1 MNPQK
6 IKELEQK
13 IGNLLYR
20 QTVLYNEI
28 KLMESVLDELKKRNN
43 LSSPAE
49 NTVKT
54 PTEKPTERPVEKP
67 IERPTETPAEK
78 TTETPVITAPSTP
91 KPQFSLPTI
100 NRPKQP
106 SDLEKIIGESW
117 INKIGIL
124 IVIIG
129 VAIGAKYSIENELI
143 SPLTRIILGYMMGI
157 GLLGFGIKLKPKFE
171 DYSAVL
177 VSGSISIFYFITYF
191 AYSFYDLIPQALAF
205 VMMLIFTVFAVF
217 TAIKYNRVVIAHIGL
232 IGAYAVPFL
241 LSSGSGRVEILFS
254 YMLIINL
261 GILFISIKR
270 DWKTLHYSAF
280 FFTWLIYNSW
290 FINKFIGSDLQG
302 YEVLG
307 LGFATAFFLI
317 FYGVSLFNNII
328 SKEKL
333 DLINVVLI
341 LLNSFIYFG
350 FGYGIFN
357 NHPTLDIYLGL
368 FTLLNAAI
376 HFAVLYFIRAKKLA
390 DTPLFY
396 SSLGMVFTFIT
407 IAIPIQLNGSWVTL
421 LWIAQ
426 GTILFWLGKTKN
438 IPIYEKIS
446 FPILG
451 LSFLSFL
458 EDCYS
463 YYHPINLD
471 INAFWNINFLTGIL
485 AILGYGFVVY
495 LSRKHPE
502 PEIEKHSPFNSIKS
516 FYLPA
521 LLILTAYLTFRNEIA
536 YFFDYWYE
544 SSSID
549 MEDVTIVSIDGESSD
564 YNSSDNQYNYNIN
577 IFKNIYLL
585 VYSLI
590 FFGGMAL
597 LNFHKFKNNVLGI
610 SAIAIGLLVLF
621 AAQTFGVGELGELR
635 YAYINGGSNKYFDV
649 SFNYIL
655 IRYPLWSS
663 IAFALW
669 AISKNA
675 KSIIENAKFHIFLDA
690 VIYIS
695 ILNFL
700 SNELITFMDIAGY
713 QDVFKLGLSILWSV
727 YSLLLVGLGI
737 YQKKKHLRIFALV
750 LFGITLAK
758 LFLYDISNL
767 STISKTVVLIVLGL
781 LLLTIS
787 FLYNKF
793 KDDIG
798 DETKH

>member
-49 NTVKT
+49 NTVRT
-54 PTEKPTERPVEKP
+54 PAETPVEKP
-67 IERPTETPAEK
+67 IERPTEAPAEK

-191 AYSFYDLIPQALAF
+191 AYSFYGLIPQALAF

-241 LSSGSGRVEILFS
+241 LSSGSGRADILFS

-290 FINKFIGSDLQG
+290 FINKFISSDLQG
-302 YEVLG
+302 YEALG

-407 IAIPIQLNGSWVTL
+407 IAIPIQLDGSWVTL
-421 LWIAQ
+421 LWIVQ
-426 GTILFWLGKTKN
+426 GTVLFWIGKTKN

-446 FPILG
+446 LPILG
-451 LSFLSFL
+451 LSFLSLL
-458 EDCYS
+458 EDWRF
-463 YYHPINLD
+463 YHYVNDLD
-471 INAFWNINFLTGIL
+471 VYAFWNINFLTGIL
-485 AILGYGFVVY
+485 AILGYGFAVY

-502 PEIEKHSPFNSIKS
+502 PEIEKHSPFNTIKS

-521 LLILTAYLTFRNEIA
+521 LLILTAYLTFRNEIV

-544 SSSID
+544 STSLKGKEI
-549 MEDVTIVSIDGESSD
+549 GETDEFSL
-564 YNSSDNQYNYNIN
+564 YNYDIE

-597 LNFHKFKNNVLGI
+597 LNFYKFKNNVLGI

-635 YAYINGGSNKYFDV
+635 YSYINGGSNKYFNV

-675 KSIIENAKFHIFLDA
+675 KSIIENIKFHIFLDA

>member
-49 NTVKT
+49 NTVRT
-54 PTEKPTERPVEKP
+54 PAEKPVEKP
-67 IERPTETPAEK
+67 IERPTEAPAEK
-78 TTETPVITAPSTP
+78 TTETPVITTPSTP

-177 VSGSISIFYFITYF
+177 VSGAISIFYFITYF
-191 AYSFYDLIPQALAF
+191 AYSFYGLIPQALAF

-241 LSSGSGRVEILFS
+241 LSSGSGRADILFS

-290 FINKFIGSDLQG
+290 FINKFISSDLQG
-302 YEVLG
+302 YEALG

-407 IAIPIQLNGSWVTL
+407 IAIPIQLDGSWVTL
-421 LWIAQ
+421 LWIVQ
-426 GTILFWLGKTKN
+426 GTVLFWIGKTKN

-446 FPILG
+446 LPILG

-485 AILGYGFVVY
+485 AILGYGFAVY

-502 PEIEKHSPFNSIKS
+502 PEIEKHSPFNTIKS

-521 LLILTAYLTFRNEIA
+521 LLILTAYLTFRNEIV

-544 SSSID
+544 STSLKGKEI
-549 MEDVTIVSIDGESSD
+549 GETDEFSL
-564 YNSSDNQYNYNIN
+564 YNYDIE

-597 LNFHKFKNNVLGI
+597 LNFYKFKNNVLGI

-635 YAYINGGSNKYFDV
+635 YSYINGGSNKYFNV

-675 KSIIENAKFHIFLDA
+675 KSIIENIKFHIFLDA

>member
-1 MNPQK
+1 MDPQK
-6 IKELEQK
+6 INELEQR

-20 QTVLYNEI
+20 QSVFYKEI
-28 KLMESVLDELKKRNN
+28 KQLENELAELKRQSNF
-43 LSSPAE
+43 SSVSAA

-54 PTEKPTERPVEKP
+54 PAEKPTERPVEKP

-143 SPLTRIILGYMMGI
+143 SPLTRIILGYLMGI

-171 DYSAVL
+171 GYSAVL
-177 VSGSISIFYFITYF
+177 VSGAISIFYFITYF
-191 AYSFYDLIPQALAF
+191 AYSFYSLIPQVLAF
-205 VMMLIFTVFAVF
+205 VMMLIFTAFTVF

-241 LSSGSGRVEILFS
+241 LSSGSGRVDILFS

-280 FFTWLIYNSW
+280 FFTWLIYGSW
-290 FINKFIGSDLQG
+290 FADKSFYSSLQG
-302 YEVLG
+302 YEALG
-307 LGFATAFFLI
+307 IGFATAFFLI

-333 DLINVVLI
+333 DKINIILI

-357 NHPTLDIYLGL
+357 SNTKLDTYLGL
-368 FTLLNAAI
+368 FTLFNAVI
-376 HFAVLYFIRAKKLA
+376 HFVVLFFIKSKKLA
-390 DTPLFY
+390 DSTLFY
-396 SSLGMVFTFIT
+396 STLGMVFTFIT
-407 IAIPIQLNGSWVTL
+407 IAIPIQLDGSWVTL

-426 GTILFWLGKTKN
+426 GTILFWIGKTKN

-446 FPILG
+446 LPILG
-451 LSFLSFL
+451 LSFLSLL
-458 EDCYS
+458 EDWSFYR
-463 YYHPINLD
+463 YANNGD
-471 INAFWNINFLTGIL
+471 IQAFWNINFLTGIL

-495 LSRKHPE
+495 LSRKHAE
-502 PEIEKHSPFNSIKS
+502 TEENQKFSPFNAIKS

-521 LLILTAYLTFRNEIA
+521 LLVLTAYLTFRNEIA
-536 YFFDYWYE
+536 YYFNYWYE
-544 SSSID
+544 SSSLKGKEISEID
-549 MEDVTIVSIDGESSD
+549 D
-564 YNSSDNQYNYNIN
+564 YSLYNYDIN
-577 IFKNIYLL
+577 VFKNIYLIA
-585 VYSLI
+585 YSLV
-590 FFGGMAL
+590 FFGGLAL
-597 LNFHKFKNNVLGI
+597 LNFHKFKNKVLGI
-610 SAIAIGLLVLF
+610 SAIVIGLLTLLS
-621 AAQTFGVGELGELR
+621 AQTFGLEELGELR
-635 YAYINGGSNKYFDV
+635 YAYINEGSNEYFDV
-649 SFNYIL
+649 NFNYIL
-655 IRYPLWSS
+655 VRYLLWGSV
-663 IAFALW
+663 AFALW
-669 AISKNA
+669 AIFKNT
-675 KSIIENAKFHIFLDA
+675 KSIIENTKFHIFLEM
-690 VIYIS
+690 VIHIS

-700 SNELITFMDIAGY
+700 SNELVTWMDIAGY
-713 QDVFKLGLSILWSV
+713 QDIFKLGLSILWSV
-727 YSLLLVGLGI
+727 YSLLLVSLGI
-737 YQKKKHLRIFALV
+737 YKKKKYLRISALV
-750 LFGITLAK
+750 LFGVTLAK

-781 LLLTIS
+781 LLLIIS

-793 KDDIG
+793 KDKIS

>member
-1 MNPQK
+1 MDPQK
-6 IKELEQK
+6 INELEQR

-20 QTVLYNEI
+20 QSVFYKEI
-28 KLMESVLDELKKRNN
+28 KQLENELAELKRQSNF
-43 LSSPAE
+43 SSVSAT

-54 PTEKPTERPVEKP
+54 PVEKPTERPVEKP
-67 IERPTETPAEK
+67 IERPTEAPAEK

-143 SPLTRIILGYMMGI
+143 SPLTRIILGYLVGV

-171 DYSAVL
+171 GYSAVL

-191 AYSFYDLIPQALAF
+191 AYSFYNLIPQILAF
-205 VMMLIFTVFAVF
+205 AMMLIFTVFTVF
-217 TAIKYNRVVIAHIGL
+217 AAIKYNRVVIAHIGL

-241 LSSGSGRVEILFS
+241 LSSGSGRVDILFS

-280 FFTWLIYNSW
+280 FFTWLIYGSW
-290 FINKFIGSDLQG
+290 FADKSFYSSLQG
-302 YEVLG
+302 YEALG
-307 LGFATAFFLI
+307 IGFATAFFLI

-333 DLINVVLI
+333 DKINIILI

-357 NHPTLDIYLGL
+357 SNTKLDTYLGL
-368 FTLLNAAI
+368 FTLFNAVI
-376 HFAVLYFIRAKKLA
+376 HFVVLFFIKSKKLA
-390 DTPLFY
+390 DSTLFY
-396 SSLGMVFTFIT
+396 STLGMVFTFIT
-407 IAIPIQLNGSWVTL
+407 IAIPIQLDGSWVTL

-426 GTILFWLGKTKN
+426 GTILFWIGKTKN

-446 FPILG
+446 LPILG
-451 LSFLSFL
+451 LSFLSLL
-458 EDCYS
+458 EDWSFYR
-463 YYHPINLD
+463 YANNGD
-471 INAFWNINFLTGIL
+471 IQAFWNINFLTGIL

-495 LSRKHPE
+495 LSRKHAE
-502 PEIEKHSPFNSIKS
+502 TEENQKFSPFNAIKS

-521 LLILTAYLTFRNEIA
+521 LLVLTAYLTFRNEIA
-536 YFFDYWYE
+536 YYFNYWLE
-544 SSSID
+544 
-549 MEDVTIVSIDGESSD
+549 
-564 YNSSDNQYNYNIN
+564 NSSLKGKEISEIDDYSLYNYDIN
-577 IFKNIYLL
+577 VFKNIYLL
-585 VYSLI
+585 AYSLV
-590 FFGGMAL
+590 FFGGLAL
-597 LNFHKFKNNVLGI
+597 LNFHKFKNKVLGI
-610 SAIAIGLLVLF
+610 SAIVIGLLTLLS
-621 AAQTFGVGELGELR
+621 AQTFGLEELGELR

-649 SFNYIL
+649 NFNYIL
-655 IRYPLWSS
+655 VRYLLWGSV
-663 IAFALW
+663 AFALW
-669 AISKNA
+669 AIFKNT
-675 KSIIENAKFHIFLDA
+675 KSIIENIKFHIFLEM
-690 VIYIS
+690 VIHIS

-700 SNELITFMDIAGY
+700 SNELVTWMDIAGY
-713 QDVFKLGLSILWSV
+713 QDIFKLGLSILWSV
-727 YSLLLVGLGI
+727 YSLLLVSLGI
-737 YQKKKHLRIFALV
+737 YKKKKYLRISALV
-750 LFGITLAK
+750 LFGVTLAK

-781 LLLTIS
+781 LLLIIS

-793 KDDIG
+793 KDKIS

>member
-1 MNPQK
+1 MDPQK
-6 IKELEQK
+6 INELEQR

-20 QTVLYNEI
+20 QSVVYNEI
-28 KLMESVLDELKKRNN
+28 KQLENELAELKRQSNF
-43 LSSPAE
+43 SSVSTA

-54 PTEKPTERPVEKP
+54 SAEKPVERPIETSAEKPTEK
-67 IERPTETPAEK
+67 
-78 TTETPVITAPSTP
+78 PVITAPTAP
-91 KPQFSLPTI
+91 KPQISAPKI
-100 NRPKQP
+100 NLPKQP

-124 IVIIG
+124 IVVIG

-143 SPLTRIILGYMMGI
+143 SPLTRIILGYLMGI

-171 DYSAVL
+171 GYSAVL
-177 VSGSISIFYFITYF
+177 VSGAISIFYFITYF
-191 AYSFYDLIPQALAF
+191 AYSFYSLIPQVLAF
-205 VMMLIFTVFAVF
+205 VMMMIFTAFTVF

-241 LSSGSGRVEILFS
+241 LSSGSGRVDILFS

-261 GILFISIKR
+261 GILFISIKK
-270 DWKTLHYSAF
+270 DWKSLHYSAF
-280 FFTWLIYNSW
+280 FFTWMIYGSW
-290 FINKFIGSDLQG
+290 FADKSFDSGLQG
-302 YEVLG
+302 YEALG
-307 LGFATAFFLI
+307 IGFATAFFLV

-333 DLINVVLI
+333 DKVNIILI

-350 FGYGIFN
+350 FEFGIFN
-357 NHPTLDIYLGL
+357 GHSILDSYLGL
-368 FTLLNAAI
+368 FTLFNAAI
-376 HFAVLYFIRAKKLA
+376 HFAVLFFIKSKKLA
-390 DTPLFY
+390 DSTLFY
-396 SSLGMVFTFIT
+396 STLGMVFTFIT
-407 IAIPIQLNGSWVTL
+407 IAIPIQLDGNWVTL
-421 LWIAQ
+421 MWTTQ
-426 GTILFWLGKTKN
+426 GTILFWLGKTKK
-438 IPIYEKIS
+438 ISIYEKIS
-446 FPILG
+446 LPILG
-451 LSFLSFL
+451 LAFLSFL
-458 EDCYS
+458 EDWERYS
-463 YYHPINLD
+463 YAVDLD
-471 INAFWNINFLTGIL
+471 IHAFWNINFLTGIF
-485 AILGYGFVVY
+485 AVLGYGFAVY
-495 LSRKHPE
+495 LSRKHPD
-502 PEIEKHSPFNSIKS
+502 PEIQKFSPFNTIKS

-521 LLILTAYLTFRNEIA
+521 LLVLTAYLTFRNEIG

-544 SSSID
+544 STSLKGKEI
-549 MEDVTIVSIDGESSD
+549 GETDEFSL
-564 YNSSDNQYNYNIN
+564 YNYDIE

-585 VYSLI
+585 AYSLV

-597 LNFHKFKNNVLGI
+597 LNFYKFKNKVLGI

-635 YAYINGGSNKYFDV
+635 YSYINGNSNKYFNV

-669 AISKNA
+669 AIFKNA
-675 KSIIENAKFHIFLDA
+675 KSIIENTKFHIFLDA

-700 SNELITFMDIAGY
+700 SNELVTWMDLAGY

-737 YQKKKHLRIFALV
+737 FQKKKHLRIFALV

-767 STISKTVVLIVLGL
+767 STIYKTIVLIILGL
-781 LLLTIS
+781 LLLIIS

-793 KDDIG
+793 KDKIG
-798 DETKH
+798 DETKN

>member
-1 MNPQK
+1 MDPQK
-6 IKELEQK
+6 INELEQR

-20 QTVLYNEI
+20 QSVFYKEI
-28 KLMESVLDELKKRNN
+28 KQLENELAELKRQSNF
-43 LSSPAE
+43 SSVSAA

-54 PTEKPTERPVEKP
+54 PAEKPTERPVEKP

-143 SPLTRIILGYMMGI
+143 SPLTRIILGYLVGI

-171 DYSAVL
+171 GYSAVL

-191 AYSFYDLIPQALAF
+191 AYSFYNLIPQILAF
-205 VMMLIFTVFAVF
+205 AMMLIFTVFTVF
-217 TAIKYNRVVIAHIGL
+217 AAIKYNRVVIAHIGL

-241 LSSGSGRVEILFS
+241 LSSGSGRVDILFS

-280 FFTWLIYNSW
+280 FFTWMIYGSW
-290 FINKFIGSDLQG
+290 FANKSFDSNLQG
-302 YEVLG
+302 YEALG
-307 LGFATAFFLI
+307 IGFATAFFLV

-333 DLINVVLI
+333 DKVNIILI

-357 NHPTLDIYLGL
+357 SNTKLDTYLGL
-368 FTLLNAAI
+368 FTLFNAVI
-376 HFAVLYFIRAKKLA
+376 HFVVLFFIKSKKLA
-390 DTPLFY
+390 DSTLFY
-396 SSLGMVFTFIT
+396 STLGMVFTFIT
-407 IAIPIQLNGSWVTL
+407 IAIPIQLDGSWVTL

-426 GTILFWLGKTKN
+426 GTILFWIGKTKN

-446 FPILG
+446 LPILG
-451 LSFLSFL
+451 LSFLSLL
-458 EDCYS
+458 EDWSFYR
-463 YYHPINLD
+463 YTNNGD
-471 INAFWNINFLTGIL
+471 IQAFWNINFLTGIL

-495 LSRKHPE
+495 LSRKHDE
-502 PEIEKHSPFNSIKS
+502 TEENQKFSPFNAIKS

-521 LLILTAYLTFRNEIA
+521 LLVLTVYLTFRNEIA
-536 YFFDYWYE
+536 YYFDYWYE
-544 SSSID
+544 SSSVLVREKGD
-549 MEDVTIVSIDGESSD
+549 EYND
-564 YNSSDNQYNYNIN
+564 YNNDIG
-577 IFKNIYLL
+577 IFRNIYLL
-585 VYSLI
+585 AYSLV

-597 LNFHKFKNNVLGI
+597 LNFYKFKNKILGVSSI
-610 SAIAIGLLVLF
+610 VIGLLVLF
-621 AAQTFGVGELGELR
+621 AAQTYGLGELGDLR
-635 YAYINGGSNKYFDV
+635 YSYIDGHYSKYFDV
-649 SFNYIL
+649 SINYIL
-655 IRYPLWSS
+655 VRYLLWGSV
-663 IAFALW
+663 AFALW
-669 AISKNA
+669 AIFKNT
-675 KSIIENAKFHIFLDA
+675 KSIIENTKFHIFLEM
-690 VIYIS
+690 VIHIS

-700 SNELITFMDIAGY
+700 SNELVTWMDIAGY
-713 QDVFKLGLSILWSV
+713 QDIFKLGLSILWSV
-727 YSLLLVGLGI
+727 YSLLLVSLGI
-737 YQKKKHLRIFALV
+737 YKKKKYLRISALV
-750 LFGITLAK
+750 LFGVTLAK

-781 LLLTIS
+781 LLLIIS

-793 KDDIG
+793 KDKIG

>member
-1 MNPQK
+1 MA
-6 IKELEQK
+6 
-13 IGNLLYR
+13 
-20 QTVLYNEI
+20 
-28 KLMESVLDELKKRNN
+28 ELKRQSNF
-43 LSSPAE
+43 SSVSAA

-54 PTEKPTERPVEKP
+54 PAEKPTERPVEKP

-143 SPLTRIILGYMMGI
+143 SPLTRIILGYLVGI

-171 DYSAVL
+171 GYSAVL

-191 AYSFYDLIPQALAF
+191 AYSFYNLIPQILAF
-205 VMMLIFTVFAVF
+205 AMMLIFTVFTVF
-217 TAIKYNRVVIAHIGL
+217 AAIKYNRVVIAHIGL

-241 LSSGSGRVEILFS
+241 LSSGSGRVDILFS

-280 FFTWLIYNSW
+280 FFTWLIYGSW
-290 FINKFIGSDLQG
+290 FADKSFYSSLQG
-302 YEVLG
+302 YEALG
-307 LGFATAFFLI
+307 IGFATAFFLI

-333 DLINVVLI
+333 DKINIILI

-357 NHPTLDIYLGL
+357 SNTKLDTYLGL
-368 FTLLNAAI
+368 FTLFNAVI
-376 HFAVLYFIRAKKLA
+376 HFVVLFFIKSKKLA
-390 DTPLFY
+390 DSTLFY
-396 SSLGMVFTFIT
+396 STLGMVFTFIT
-407 IAIPIQLNGSWVTL
+407 IAIPIQLDGSWVTL

-426 GTILFWLGKTKN
+426 GTILFWIGKTKN

-446 FPILG
+446 LPILG
-451 LSFLSFL
+451 LSFLSLL
-458 EDCYS
+458 EDWSFYR
-463 YYHPINLD
+463 YANNGD
-471 INAFWNINFLTGIL
+471 IQAFWNINFLTGIL

-495 LSRKHPE
+495 LSRKHAE
-502 PEIEKHSPFNSIKS
+502 TEENQKFSPFNAIKS

-521 LLILTAYLTFRNEIA
+521 LLVLTAYLTFRNEIA
-536 YFFDYWYE
+536 YYFNYWYE
-544 SSSID
+544 SSSLKGKEISEID
-549 MEDVTIVSIDGESSD
+549 D
-564 YNSSDNQYNYNIN
+564 YSLYNYDIN
-577 IFKNIYLL
+577 VFKNIYLIA
-585 VYSLI
+585 YSLV
-590 FFGGMAL
+590 FFGGLAL
-597 LNFHKFKNNVLGI
+597 LNFHKFKNKVLGI
-610 SAIAIGLLVLF
+610 SAIVIGLLTLLS
-621 AAQTFGVGELGELR
+621 AQTFGLEELGELR
-635 YAYINGGSNKYFDV
+635 YAYINEGSNEYFDV
-649 SFNYIL
+649 NFNYIL
-655 IRYPLWSS
+655 VRYLLWGSV
-663 IAFALW
+663 AFALW
-669 AISKNA
+669 AIFKNT
-675 KSIIENAKFHIFLDA
+675 KSIIENTKFHIFLEM
-690 VIYIS
+690 VIHIS

-700 SNELITFMDIAGY
+700 SNELVTWMDIAGY
-713 QDVFKLGLSILWSV
+713 QDIFKLGLSILWSV
-727 YSLLLVGLGI
+727 YSLLLVSLGI
-737 YQKKKHLRIFALV
+737 YKKKKYLRISALV
-750 LFGITLAK
+750 LFGVTLAK

-781 LLLTIS
+781 LLLIIS

-793 KDDIG
+793 KDKIS

>member
-1 MNPQK
+1 MDPQK
-6 IKELEQK
+6 INELEQR

-20 QTVLYNEI
+20 QSVFYKEI
-28 KLMESVLDELKKRNN
+28 KQLENELAELKRQSNF
-43 LSSPAE
+43 SSVSAA

-54 PTEKPTERPVEKP
+54 PAEKPTERPVEKP
-67 IERPTETPAEK
+67 IERPTEAPAEK

-143 SPLTRIILGYMMGI
+143 SPLTRIILGYLVGI

-171 DYSAVL
+171 GYSAVL

-191 AYSFYDLIPQALAF
+191 AYSFYNLIPQILAF
-205 VMMLIFTVFAVF
+205 AMMLIFTVFTVF
-217 TAIKYNRVVIAHIGL
+217 AAIKYNRVVIAHIGL

-241 LSSGSGRVEILFS
+241 LSSGSGRVDILFS

-280 FFTWLIYNSW
+280 FFTWLIYGSW
-290 FINKFIGSDLQG
+290 FADKSFYSSLQG
-302 YEVLG
+302 YEALG
-307 LGFATAFFLI
+307 IGFATAFFLI

-333 DLINVVLI
+333 DKINIILI

-357 NHPTLDIYLGL
+357 SNTKLDTYLGL
-368 FTLLNAAI
+368 FTLFNAVI
-376 HFAVLYFIRAKKLA
+376 HFVVLFFIKSKKLA
-390 DTPLFY
+390 DSTLFY
-396 SSLGMVFTFIT
+396 STLGMVFTFIT
-407 IAIPIQLNGSWVTL
+407 IAIPIQLDGSWVTL

-426 GTILFWLGKTKN
+426 GTILFWIGKTKN

-446 FPILG
+446 LPILG
-451 LSFLSFL
+451 LSFLSLL
-458 EDCYS
+458 EDWSFYR
-463 YYHPINLD
+463 YANNGD
-471 INAFWNINFLTGIL
+471 IQAFWNINFLTGIL

-495 LSRKHPE
+495 LSRKHAE
-502 PEIEKHSPFNSIKS
+502 TEENQKFSPFNAIKS

-521 LLILTAYLTFRNEIA
+521 LLVLTAYLTFRNEIA
-536 YFFDYWYE
+536 YYFNYWLE
-544 SSSID
+544 
-549 MEDVTIVSIDGESSD
+549 
-564 YNSSDNQYNYNIN
+564 NSSLKGKEISEIDEYSLYNYDIN
-577 IFKNIYLL
+577 VFKNIYLL
-585 VYSLI
+585 AYSLV
-590 FFGGMAL
+590 FFGGLAL
-597 LNFHKFKNNVLGI
+597 LNFHKFKNKVLGI
-610 SAIAIGLLVLF
+610 SAIVIGLLTLLS
-621 AAQTFGVGELGELR
+621 AQTFGLEELGELR
-635 YAYINGGSNKYFDV
+635 YAYINGGSNEYFDIN
-649 SFNYIL
+649 FNYIL
-655 IRYPLWSS
+655 VRYLLWGSV
-663 IAFALW
+663 AFALW
-669 AISKNA
+669 AIFKNT
-675 KSIIENAKFHIFLDA
+675 KSIIENAKFHIFLEM
-690 VIYIS
+690 VIHIS

-700 SNELITFMDIAGY
+700 SNELVTWMDIAGY
-713 QDVFKLGLSILWSV
+713 QDIFKLGLSILWSV
-727 YSLLLVGLGI
+727 YSLLLVSLGI
-737 YQKKKHLRIFALV
+737 YKKKKYLRISALV
-750 LFGITLAK
+750 LFGVTLAK

-781 LLLTIS
+781 LLLIIS

-793 KDDIG
+793 KDKIS
-798 DETKH
+798 DETKY

>member
-1 MNPQK
+1 MDPQK
-6 IKELEQK
+6 INELEQR

-20 QTVLYNEI
+20 QSVVYNEI
-28 KLMESVLDELKKRNN
+28 KQLENELAELKRQSNF
-43 LSSPAE
+43 SSVSTA

-54 PTEKPTERPVEKP
+54 SVEQP
-67 IERPTETPAEK
+67 IERPTETLAEK
-78 TTETPVITAPSTP
+78 ATEKPVITAPTAP
-91 KPQFSLPTI
+91 KPQISAPKI
-100 NRPKQP
+100 NLPKQP

-124 IVIIG
+124 IVVIG

-143 SPLTRIILGYMMGI
+143 SPLTRIILGYLMGI

-171 DYSAVL
+171 GYSAVL
-177 VSGSISIFYFITYF
+177 VSGAISIFYFITYF

-205 VMMLIFTVFAVF
+205 VMMLIFTAFTVF

-241 LSSGSGRVEILFS
+241 LSSGSGRVDILFS

-261 GILFISIKR
+261 GILFISIKK
-270 DWKTLHYSAF
+270 DWKSLHYSAF
-280 FFTWLIYNSW
+280 FFTWMIYGSW
-290 FINKFIGSDLQG
+290 FADKSFDSNLQG
-302 YEVLG
+302 YEALG
-307 LGFATAFFLI
+307 LGFATAFFLV

-333 DLINVVLI
+333 DKVNIILI
-341 LLNSFIYFG
+341 LLNSFIYYG

-357 NHPTLDIYLGL
+357 GHSILDSYLGL
-368 FTLLNAAI
+368 FTLFNAAI
-376 HFAVLYFIRAKKLA
+376 HFAVLFFIKSKKLA
-390 DTPLFY
+390 DSTLFY
-396 SSLGMVFTFIT
+396 STLGLVFTFIT
-407 IAIPIQLNGSWVTL
+407 IAIPIQLDGNWVTL
-421 LWIAQ
+421 MWTAQ
-426 GTILFWLGKTKN
+426 GTILFWLGKTKK
-438 IPIYEKIS
+438 ISIYEKIS
-446 FPILG
+446 LPILG
-451 LSFLSFL
+451 LAFISFL
-458 EDCYS
+458 EDWARYR
-463 YYHPINLD
+463 YAVNLD
-471 INAFWNINFLTGIL
+471 IHAFWNVNFLTGIF
-485 AILGYGFVVY
+485 AVLGYSSAVY
-495 LSRKHPE
+495 LSRKHPD
-502 PEIEKHSPFNSIKS
+502 PEIEKNSPFNTIKS
-516 FYLPA
+516 FYLPV
-521 LLILTAYLTFRNEIA
+521 LLVLTAYLTFRNEIG

-544 SSSID
+544 STSLKGKEI
-549 MEDVTIVSIDGESSD
+549 GETDEFSL
-564 YNSSDNQYNYNIN
+564 YNYDIE

-597 LNFHKFKNNVLGI
+597 LNFYKFKNKVLGI

-635 YAYINGGSNKYFDV
+635 YSYINGNSNKYFNV

-669 AISKNA
+669 AIFKNA
-675 KSIIENAKFHIFLDA
+675 KTQLENTKFHIFLEV
-690 VIYIS
+690 VIHIS

-700 SNELITFMDIAGY
+700 SNELVTWMDLAGY

-737 YQKKKHLRIFALV
+737 FQKKKHLRIFALV

-767 STISKTVVLIVLGL
+767 STISKTIVLIILGL
-781 LLLTIS
+781 LLLIIS

-793 KDDIG
+793 KDKIG
-798 DETKH
+798 DETKN

>member
-1 MNPQK
+1 MDPQK
-6 IKELEQK
+6 INELEQR

-20 QTVLYNEI
+20 QSVFYKEI
-28 KLMESVLDELKKRNN
+28 KQLENELAELKRQSNF
-43 LSSPAE
+43 SSVSAT

-54 PTEKPTERPVEKP
+54 PVEKPTERPVEKP
-67 IERPTETPAEK
+67 IERPTEAPAEK

-100 NRPKQP
+100 NRPKHP

-143 SPLTRIILGYMMGI
+143 SPLTRIILGYLVGV

-171 DYSAVL
+171 GYSAVL

-191 AYSFYDLIPQALAF
+191 AYSFYNLIPQILAF
-205 VMMLIFTVFAVF
+205 AMMLIFTVFTVF
-217 TAIKYNRVVIAHIGL
+217 AAIKYNRVVIAHIGL

-241 LSSGSGRVEILFS
+241 LSSGSGRVDILFS

-280 FFTWLIYNSW
+280 FFTWLIYGSW
-290 FINKFIGSDLQG
+290 FADKSFYSSLQG
-302 YEVLG
+302 YEALG
-307 LGFATAFFLI
+307 IGFATAFFLI

-333 DLINVVLI
+333 DKINIILI

-357 NHPTLDIYLGL
+357 SNTKLDTYLGL
-368 FTLLNAAI
+368 FTLFNAVI
-376 HFAVLYFIRAKKLA
+376 HFVVLFFIKSKKLA
-390 DTPLFY
+390 DSTLFY
-396 SSLGMVFTFIT
+396 STLGMVFTFIT
-407 IAIPIQLNGSWVTL
+407 IAIPIQLDGSWVTL

-426 GTILFWLGKTKN
+426 GTILFWIGKTKN

-446 FPILG
+446 LPILG
-451 LSFLSFL
+451 LSFLSLL
-458 EDCYS
+458 EDWSFYR
-463 YYHPINLD
+463 YANNGD
-471 INAFWNINFLTGIL
+471 IQAFWNINFLTGIL

-495 LSRKHPE
+495 LSRKHDE
-502 PEIEKHSPFNSIKS
+502 TEENQKFSPFNTIKS
-516 FYLPA
+516 LYLPA
-521 LLILTAYLTFRNEIA
+521 LLVLTAYLTFRNEIA
-536 YFFDYWYE
+536 YYFDYWYE
-544 SSSID
+544 SSSVFVREKGD
-549 MEDVTIVSIDGESSD
+549 EYND
-564 YNSSDNQYNYNIN
+564 YNNDIG
-577 IFKNIYLL
+577 IFRNIYLL
-585 VYSLI
+585 AYSLV

-597 LNFHKFKNNVLGI
+597 LNFYKFNNKILGVSSI
-610 SAIAIGLLVLF
+610 VIGLLVLF
-621 AAQTFGVGELGELR
+621 AAQTYGLGELGDLR
-635 YAYINGGSNKYFDV
+635 YSYIDGHYSKYFDV
-649 SFNYIL
+649 SINYIL
-655 IRYPLWSS
+655 IRYPLW
-663 IAFALW
+663 AAVGFALW
-669 AISKNA
+669 AIFKNA
-675 KSIIENAKFHIFLDA
+675 KSYTENVKFHIFLEA
-690 VIYIS
+690 VIHIS

-700 SNELITFMDIAGY
+700 SNELVTWLHIAGY
-713 QDVFKLGLSILWSV
+713 QDIFKLGLSILWSV
-727 YSLLLVGLGI
+727 YSLILVSLGI
-737 YQKKKHLRIFALV
+737 YKKKKHLRIFALV

-767 STISKTVVLIVLGL
+767 STISKTIVLIILGL
-781 LLLTIS
+781 LLLIIS

-793 KDDIG
+793 KDKIG
-798 DETKH
+798 DETKN

>member
-1 MNPQK
+1 MDPQK
-6 IKELEQK
+6 IIELEQR

-20 QTVLYNEI
+20 QTVVYNEI
-28 KLMESVLDELKKRNN
+28 KQLENELAELKRQSNF
-43 LSSPAE
+43 SSVSTA

-54 PTEKPTERPVEKP
+54 PVEQ
-67 IERPTETPAEK
+67 PTETLAEK
-78 TTETPVITAPSTP
+78 ATEKPVITAPTAP
-91 KPQFSLPTI
+91 KPQISAPKI
-100 NRPKQP
+100 NLPKQP

-143 SPLTRIILGYMMGI
+143 SPLTRIILGYLMGI

-171 DYSAVL
+171 GYSAVL
-177 VSGSISIFYFITYF
+177 VSGAISIFYFITYF

-205 VMMLIFTVFAVF
+205 VMMLIFTAFTVF
-217 TAIKYNRVVIAHIGL
+217 TAIKYNRVMIAHIGL

-241 LSSGSGRVEILFS
+241 LSSGSGRVDILFS

-261 GILFISIKR
+261 GILFISIKK
-270 DWKTLHYSAF
+270 DWKSLHYSAF
-280 FFTWLIYNSW
+280 FFTWMIYGSW
-290 FINKFIGSDLQG
+290 FADKSFDSGLQG
-302 YEVLG
+302 YEALG
-307 LGFATAFFLI
+307 IGFATAFFLV

-333 DLINVVLI
+333 DKVNIILI

-350 FGYGIFN
+350 FGFGIFN
-357 NHPTLDIYLGL
+357 GHSILDSYLGL
-368 FTLLNAAI
+368 FTLFNAAI
-376 HFAVLYFIRAKKLA
+376 HFAVLFFIKSKKLA
-390 DTPLFY
+390 DSKLFY
-396 SSLGMVFTFIT
+396 STLAMVFTFIT
-407 IAIPIQLNGSWVTL
+407 IAIPIQLDGNWVTL
-421 LWIAQ
+421 MWTAQ
-426 GTILFWLGKTKN
+426 GTILFWLGKTKK
-438 IPIYEKIS
+438 ISIYEKIS
-446 FPILG
+446 LPILG
-451 LSFLSFL
+451 LAFLSFL
-458 EDCYS
+458 EDWSRYR
-463 YYHPINLD
+463 YAVDLD
-471 INAFWNINFLTGIL
+471 IHAFWNINFLTGVF
-485 AILGYGFVVY
+485 AVLGYGFTVY
-495 LSRKHPE
+495 LSIKHPDA
-502 PEIEKHSPFNSIKS
+502 EIEKFSPFNTIKS

-521 LLILTAYLTFRNEIA
+521 LLVLTAYLTFRNEIG

-544 SSSID
+544 STSLKGKEI
-549 MEDVTIVSIDGESSD
+549 GETDEFSL
-564 YNSSDNQYNYNIN
+564 YNYDIE

-585 VYSLI
+585 AYSLV

-597 LNFHKFKNNVLGI
+597 LNFYKFKNKVLGI

-635 YAYINGGSNKYFDV
+635 YSYINGNSNKYFNV

-669 AISKNA
+669 AIFKNA
-675 KSIIENAKFHIFLDA
+675 KSIIENTKFHIFLDA

-700 SNELITFMDIAGY
+700 SHELVTWMDLAGY

-737 YQKKKHLRIFALV
+737 FQKKKHLRIFALV

-767 STISKTVVLIVLGL
+767 STISKTIVLIILGL
-781 LLLTIS
+781 LLLIIS

-793 KDDIG
+793 KDKIG
-798 DETKH
+798 DETKN

>member
-1 MNPQK
+1 MDPQK
-6 IKELEQK
+6 INELEQR

-20 QTVLYNEI
+20 QSVFYKEI
-28 KLMESVLDELKKRNN
+28 KQLENELAELKRQSNF
-43 LSSPAE
+43 SSVSAT

-54 PTEKPTERPVEKP
+54 PVEKPTERPAEKP
-67 IERPTETPAEK
+67 IERPTEAPAEK

-143 SPLTRIILGYMMGI
+143 SPLTRIILGYLVGI

-171 DYSAVL
+171 GYSAVL

-191 AYSFYDLIPQALAF
+191 AYSFYNLIPQVLAF
-205 VMMLIFTVFAVF
+205 AMMLIFTVFTVF
-217 TAIKYNRVVIAHIGL
+217 AAIKYNRVVIAHIGL

-241 LSSGSGRVEILFS
+241 LSSGSGRVDILFS

-280 FFTWLIYNSW
+280 FFTWLIYGSW
-290 FINKFIGSDLQG
+290 FADKSFYSSLQG
-302 YEVLG
+302 YEALG
-307 LGFATAFFLI
+307 IGFATAFFLI

-333 DLINVVLI
+333 DKINIILI

-357 NHPTLDIYLGL
+357 SNTKLDTYLGL
-368 FTLLNAAI
+368 FTLFNAVI
-376 HFAVLYFIRAKKLA
+376 HFVVLFFIKSKKLA
-390 DTPLFY
+390 DSTLFY
-396 SSLGMVFTFIT
+396 STLGMVFTFIT
-407 IAIPIQLNGSWVTL
+407 IAIPIQLDGSWVTL

-426 GTILFWLGKTKN
+426 GTILFWIGKTKN

-446 FPILG
+446 LPILG
-451 LSFLSFL
+451 LSFLSLL
-458 EDCYS
+458 EDWSFYR
-463 YYHPINLD
+463 YANNGD
-471 INAFWNINFLTGIL
+471 IQAFWNINFLTGIL

-495 LSRKHPE
+495 LSRKHAE
-502 PEIEKHSPFNSIKS
+502 TEENQKFSPFNAIKS

-521 LLILTAYLTFRNEIA
+521 LLVLTAYLTFRNEIA
-536 YFFDYWYE
+536 YYFNYWLE
-544 SSSID
+544 
-549 MEDVTIVSIDGESSD
+549 
-564 YNSSDNQYNYNIN
+564 NSSLKGKEISEIDDYSLYNYDIN
-577 IFKNIYLL
+577 VFKNIYLIA
-585 VYSLI
+585 YSLV
-590 FFGGMAL
+590 FFGGLAL
-597 LNFHKFKNNVLGI
+597 LNFHKFKNKVLGI
-610 SAIAIGLLVLF
+610 SAIVIGLLTLLS
-621 AAQTFGVGELGELR
+621 AQTFGLEELGELR
-635 YAYINGGSNKYFDV
+635 YAYINGGSNEYFDV
-649 SFNYIL
+649 NFNYIL
-655 IRYPLWSS
+655 VRYLLWGSV
-663 IAFALW
+663 AFALW
-669 AISKNA
+669 AIFKNT
-675 KSIIENAKFHIFLDA
+675 KSIIENTKFHIFLEM
-690 VIYIS
+690 VIHIS

-700 SNELITFMDIAGY
+700 SNELVTWMDIAGY
-713 QDVFKLGLSILWSV
+713 QDIFKLGLSILWSV
-727 YSLLLVGLGI
+727 YSLLLVSLGI
-737 YQKKKHLRIFALV
+737 YKKKKYLRISALV
-750 LFGITLAK
+750 LFGVTLAK

-781 LLLTIS
+781 LLLIIS

-793 KDDIG
+793 KDKIG

>member
-1 MNPQK
+1 MDPQK
-6 IKELEQK
+6 IIELEQR

-20 QTVLYNEI
+20 QSVFYKEMKQLENE
-28 KLMESVLDELKKRNN
+28 LAELKRQSNF
-43 LSSPAE
+43 SSISTA

-54 PTEKPTERPVEKP
+54 SAEKPVERPIETSAEKPTEK
-67 IERPTETPAEK
+67 
-78 TTETPVITAPSTP
+78 PVITAPTTP
-91 KPQFSLPTI
+91 KPQVSAPKI
-100 NRPKQP
+100 NLPKQP

-124 IVIIG
+124 IVVIG

-143 SPLTRIILGYMMGI
+143 SPLTRIILGYLVGI

-171 DYSAVL
+171 GYSAVL
-177 VSGSISIFYFITYF
+177 VSGAISIFYFITYF

-205 VMMLIFTVFAVF
+205 VMMLIFTAFTVF

-241 LSSGSGRVEILFS
+241 LSSGSGRVDILFS

-261 GILFISIKR
+261 GILFISIKK
-270 DWKTLHYSAF
+270 DWKSLHYSAF
-280 FFTWLIYNSW
+280 FFTWMIYGSW
-290 FINKFIGSDLQG
+290 FADKSFDSNLQG
-302 YEVLG
+302 YEALG
-307 LGFATAFFLI
+307 LGFATAFFLV

-333 DLINVVLI
+333 DKVNIILI

-350 FGYGIFN
+350 FGFGIFN
-357 NHPTLDIYLGL
+357 GHSILDSYLGL
-368 FTLLNAAI
+368 FTLFNAVI
-376 HFAVLYFIRAKKLA
+376 HFAVLFFIKSKKLA
-390 DTPLFY
+390 DSTLFY
-396 SSLGMVFTFIT
+396 STLGMVFTFIT
-407 IAIPIQLNGSWVTL
+407 IAIPIQLDGNWVTL
-421 LWIAQ
+421 MWTAQ
-426 GTILFWLGKTKN
+426 GAILFWLGKTKK
-438 IPIYEKIS
+438 ISIYEKIS
-446 FPILG
+446 LPILG
-451 LSFLSFL
+451 LAFLSFL
-458 EDCYS
+458 EDWSRYR
-463 YYHPINLD
+463 YAVDLD
-471 INAFWNINFLTGIL
+471 IHAFWNINFLTGVF
-485 AILGYGFVVY
+485 AALGYGFTVY
-495 LSRKHPE
+495 LSIKHPDA
-502 PEIEKHSPFNSIKS
+502 EIEKFSPFNTIKS

-521 LLILTAYLTFRNEIA
+521 LLVLTAYLTFRNEIG

-544 SSSID
+544 STSLKGKEI
-549 MEDVTIVSIDGESSD
+549 GETDEFSL
-564 YNSSDNQYNYNIN
+564 YNYDIE

-585 VYSLI
+585 AYSLV

-597 LNFHKFKNNVLGI
+597 LNFYKFKNKVLGI

-635 YAYINGGSNKYFDV
+635 YSYINGNSNKYFNV

-669 AISKNA
+669 AIFKNA
-675 KSIIENAKFHIFLDA
+675 KTQLENTKFHIFLEA
-690 VIYIS
+690 VIHIS

-700 SNELITFMDIAGY
+700 SNELVTWLDIAGY
-713 QDVFKLGLSILWSV
+713 QDIFKLGLSILWSV
-727 YSLLLVGLGI
+727 YSLILVSLGI
-737 YQKKKHLRIFALV
+737 YKKKKHLRIFALV

-767 STISKTVVLIVLGL
+767 STISKTIVLIILGL
-781 LLLTIS
+781 LLLIIS

-793 KDDIG
+793 KDKIG
-798 DETKH
+798 DETKN

>member
-49 NTVKT
+49 NTVRT
-54 PTEKPTERPVEKP
+54 PAETPVEKP
-67 IERPTETPAEK
+67 IERPTEAPAEK

-177 VSGSISIFYFITYF
+177 VSGAISIFYFITYF
-191 AYSFYDLIPQALAF
+191 AYSFYGLIPQALAF

-241 LSSGSGRVEILFS
+241 LSSGSGRADILFS

-290 FINKFIGSDLQG
+290 FINKFISSDLQG
-302 YEVLG
+302 YEALG

-407 IAIPIQLNGSWVTL
+407 IAIPIQLDGSWVTL
-421 LWIAQ
+421 LWIVQ
-426 GTILFWLGKTKN
+426 GTVLFWIGKTKN

-446 FPILG
+446 LPILG

-485 AILGYGFVVY
+485 AILGYGFAVY

-502 PEIEKHSPFNSIKS
+502 PEIEKHSPFNTIKS

-521 LLILTAYLTFRNEIA
+521 LLILTAYLTFRNEIV

-544 SSSID
+544 STSLKGKEI
-549 MEDVTIVSIDGESSD
+549 GETDEFSL
-564 YNSSDNQYNYNIN
+564 YNYDIE

-597 LNFHKFKNNVLGI
+597 LNFYKFKNNVLGI

-635 YAYINGGSNKYFDV
+635 YSYINGGSNKYFNV

-675 KSIIENAKFHIFLDA
+675 KSIIENIKFHIFLDA

-737 YQKKKHLRIFALV
+737 YQNKKHLRIFALV

>member
-1 MNPQK
+1 MDPQK
-6 IKELEQK
+6 INELEQR

-20 QTVLYNEI
+20 QSVFYKEI
-28 KLMESVLDELKKRNN
+28 KQLENELAELKRQSNF
-43 LSSPAE
+43 SSVSAA

-54 PTEKPTERPVEKP
+54 PVEKPTERPAEKP
-67 IERPTETPAEK
+67 IERPTEAPAEK

-143 SPLTRIILGYMMGI
+143 SPLTRIILGYLVGV

-171 DYSAVL
+171 GYSAVL

-191 AYSFYDLIPQALAF
+191 AYSFYNLIPQILAF
-205 VMMLIFTVFAVF
+205 AMMLIFTVFTVF
-217 TAIKYNRVVIAHIGL
+217 AAIKYNRVVIAHIGL

-241 LSSGSGRVEILFS
+241 LSSGSGRVDILFS

-280 FFTWLIYNSW
+280 FFTWLIYGSW
-290 FINKFIGSDLQG
+290 FADKSFYSSLQG
-302 YEVLG
+302 YEALG
-307 LGFATAFFLI
+307 IGFATAFFLI

-333 DLINVVLI
+333 DKINIILI

-350 FGYGIFN
+350 FGYRIFN
-357 NHPTLDIYLGL
+357 SNTKLDTYLGL
-368 FTLLNAAI
+368 FTLFNAVI
-376 HFAVLYFIRAKKLA
+376 HFVVLFFIKSKKLA
-390 DTPLFY
+390 DSTLFY
-396 SSLGMVFTFIT
+396 STLGMVFTFIT
-407 IAIPIQLNGSWVTL
+407 IAIPIQLDGSWVTL

-426 GTILFWLGKTKN
+426 GTILFWIGKTKN

-446 FPILG
+446 LPILG
-451 LSFLSFL
+451 LSFLSLL
-458 EDCYS
+458 EDWSFYR
-463 YYHPINLD
+463 YANNGD
-471 INAFWNINFLTGIL
+471 IQAFWNINFLTGIL

-495 LSRKHPE
+495 LSRKHAE
-502 PEIEKHSPFNSIKS
+502 TEETQKFSPFNAIKS

-521 LLILTAYLTFRNEIA
+521 LLVLTAYLTFRNEIA
-536 YFFDYWYE
+536 YYFNYWLE
-544 SSSID
+544 
-549 MEDVTIVSIDGESSD
+549 
-564 YNSSDNQYNYNIN
+564 NSSLKGKEISEIDDYSLYNYDIN
-577 IFKNIYLL
+577 VFKNIYLIA
-585 VYSLI
+585 YSLV
-590 FFGGMAL
+590 FFGGLAL
-597 LNFHKFKNNVLGI
+597 LNFHKFKNKVLGI
-610 SAIAIGLLVLF
+610 SAIVIGLLTLLS
-621 AAQTFGVGELGELR
+621 AQTFGLEELGELR

-649 SFNYIL
+649 NFNYIL
-655 IRYPLWSS
+655 VRYLLWGSV
-663 IAFALW
+663 AFALW
-669 AISKNA
+669 AIFKNT
-675 KSIIENAKFHIFLDA
+675 KSIIENTKFHIFLEM
-690 VIYIS
+690 VIHIS

-700 SNELITFMDIAGY
+700 SNELVTWMDIAGY
-713 QDVFKLGLSILWSV
+713 QDIFKLGLSILWSV
-727 YSLLLVGLGI
+727 YSLLLVSLGI
-737 YQKKKHLRIFALV
+737 YQKKKYLRISALV
-750 LFGITLAK
+750 LFGVTLAK

-781 LLLTIS
+781 LLLIIS

-793 KDDIG
+793 KDKIS

>member
-1 MNPQK
+1 MDPQK
-6 IKELEQK
+6 INELEQR

-20 QTVLYNEI
+20 QSVFYKEI
-28 KLMESVLDELKKRNN
+28 KQLENELAELKRQSNF
-43 LSSPAE
+43 SSVSAT

-54 PTEKPTERPVEKP
+54 PVEKPTERPVEKP
-67 IERPTETPAEK
+67 IERPTEAPAEK

-143 SPLTRIILGYMMGI
+143 SPLTRIILGYLVGV

-171 DYSAVL
+171 GYSAVL

-191 AYSFYDLIPQALAF
+191 AYSFYNLIPQILAF
-205 VMMLIFTVFAVF
+205 AMMLIFTVFTVF
-217 TAIKYNRVVIAHIGL
+217 AAIKYNRVVIAHIGL

-241 LSSGSGRVEILFS
+241 LSSGSGRVDILFS

-280 FFTWLIYNSW
+280 FFTWLIYGSW
-290 FINKFIGSDLQG
+290 FADKSFYSSLQG
-302 YEVLG
+302 YEALG
-307 LGFATAFFLI
+307 IGFATAFFLI

-333 DLINVVLI
+333 DKINIILI

-357 NHPTLDIYLGL
+357 SNTKLDTYLGL
-368 FTLLNAAI
+368 FTLFNAVI
-376 HFAVLYFIRAKKLA
+376 HFVVLFFIKSKKLA
-390 DTPLFY
+390 DSTLFY
-396 SSLGMVFTFIT
+396 STLGMVFTFIT
-407 IAIPIQLNGSWVTL
+407 IAIPIQLDGSWVTL

-426 GTILFWLGKTKN
+426 GTILFWIGKTKN

-446 FPILG
+446 LPILG
-451 LSFLSFL
+451 LSFLSLL
-458 EDCYS
+458 EDWSFYR
-463 YYHPINLD
+463 YANNGD
-471 INAFWNINFLTGIL
+471 IQAFWNINFLTGIL

-495 LSRKHPE
+495 LSRKHAE
-502 PEIEKHSPFNSIKS
+502 TEENQKFSPFNAIKS

-521 LLILTAYLTFRNEIA
+521 LLVLTAYLTFRNEIA
-536 YFFDYWYE
+536 YYFNYWLE
-544 SSSID
+544 
-549 MEDVTIVSIDGESSD
+549 
-564 YNSSDNQYNYNIN
+564 NSSLKGKEISEIDEYSLYNYDIN
-577 IFKNIYLL
+577 VFKNIYLIA
-585 VYSLI
+585 YSLV
-590 FFGGMAL
+590 FFGGLAL
-597 LNFHKFKNNVLGI
+597 LNFHKFKNKVLGI
-610 SAIAIGLLVLF
+610 SAIVIGLLTLLS
-621 AAQTFGVGELGELR
+621 AQTFGLEELGELR
-635 YAYINGGSNKYFDV
+635 YAYINGGSNEYFDV
-649 SFNYIL
+649 NFNYIL
-655 IRYPLWSS
+655 VRYLLWGSV
-663 IAFALW
+663 AFALW
-669 AISKNA
+669 AIFKNT
-675 KSIIENAKFHIFLDA
+675 KSIIENTKFHIFLEM
-690 VIYIS
+690 VIHIS

-700 SNELITFMDIAGY
+700 SNELVTWMDIAGY
-713 QDVFKLGLSILWSV
+713 QDIFKLGLSILWSV
-727 YSLLLVGLGI
+727 YSLLLVSLGI
-737 YQKKKHLRIFALV
+737 YKKKKYLRISALV
-750 LFGITLAK
+750 LFGVTLAK

-781 LLLTIS
+781 LLLIIS

-793 KDDIG
+793 KDKIS

>member
-1 MNPQK
+1 MDPQK
-6 IKELEQK
+6 INELEQR

-20 QTVLYNEI
+20 QSVFYKEI
-28 KLMESVLDELKKRNN
+28 KQLENELAELKRQSNF
-43 LSSPAE
+43 SSVSAV

-54 PTEKPTERPVEKP
+54 PVEKPTERPVEKP
-67 IERPTETPAEK
+67 IERPTEAPAEK

-143 SPLTRIILGYMMGI
+143 SPLTRIILGYLVGV

-171 DYSAVL
+171 GYSAVL

-191 AYSFYDLIPQALAF
+191 AYSFYNLIPQILAF
-205 VMMLIFTVFAVF
+205 VMMLIFTVFTVF
-217 TAIKYNRVVIAHIGL
+217 AAIKYNRVVIAHIGL

-241 LSSGSGRVEILFS
+241 LSSGSGRVDILFS

-280 FFTWLIYNSW
+280 FFTWLIYGSW
-290 FINKFIGSDLQG
+290 FADKSFYSSLQG
-302 YEVLG
+302 YEALG
-307 LGFATAFFLI
+307 IGFATAFFLI

-333 DLINVVLI
+333 DKINIILI

-357 NHPTLDIYLGL
+357 SNTKLDTYLGL
-368 FTLLNAAI
+368 FTLFNAVI
-376 HFAVLYFIRAKKLA
+376 HFVVLFFIKSKKLA
-390 DTPLFY
+390 DSTLFY
-396 SSLGMVFTFIT
+396 STLGMVFTFIT
-407 IAIPIQLNGSWVTL
+407 IAIPIQLDGSWVTL

-426 GTILFWLGKTKN
+426 GTILFWIGKTKN

-446 FPILG
+446 LPILG
-451 LSFLSFL
+451 LSFLSLL
-458 EDCYS
+458 EDWSFYR
-463 YYHPINLD
+463 YANNGD
-471 INAFWNINFLTGIL
+471 IQAFWNINFLTGIL

-495 LSRKHPE
+495 LSRKHAE
-502 PEIEKHSPFNSIKS
+502 TEENQKFSPFNAIKS

-521 LLILTAYLTFRNEIA
+521 LLVLTAYLTFRNEIA
-536 YFFDYWYE
+536 YYFNYWLE
-544 SSSID
+544 
-549 MEDVTIVSIDGESSD
+549 
-564 YNSSDNQYNYNIN
+564 NSSLKGKEISEIDDYSLYNYDIN
-577 IFKNIYLL
+577 VFKNIYLIA
-585 VYSLI
+585 YSLV
-590 FFGGMAL
+590 FFGGLAL
-597 LNFHKFKNNVLGI
+597 LNFHKFKNKVLGI
-610 SAIAIGLLVLF
+610 SAIVIGLLTLLS
-621 AAQTFGVGELGELR
+621 AQTFGLEELGELR
-635 YAYINGGSNKYFDV
+635 YAYINGGSNEYFDV
-649 SFNYIL
+649 NFNYIL
-655 IRYPLWSS
+655 VRYLLWGSV
-663 IAFALW
+663 AFALW
-669 AISKNA
+669 AIFKNA
-675 KSIIENAKFHIFLDA
+675 KSIIENTKFHIFLEM
-690 VIYIS
+690 VIHIS

-700 SNELITFMDIAGY
+700 SNELVTWMDIAGY
-713 QDVFKLGLSILWSV
+713 QDIFKLGLSILWSV
-727 YSLLLVGLGI
+727 YSLLLVSLGI
-737 YQKKKHLRIFALV
+737 YKKKKYLRISALV
-750 LFGITLAK
+750 LFGVTLAK

-781 LLLTIS
+781 LLLIIS

-793 KDDIG
+793 KDKIG

>member
-1 MNPQK
+1 MDPQK
-6 IKELEQK
+6 INELEQR

-20 QTVLYNEI
+20 QSVFYKEI
-28 KLMESVLDELKKRNN
+28 KQLENELAELKRQSNF
-43 LSSPAE
+43 SSVSAT

-54 PTEKPTERPVEKP
+54 PVEKPTERPVEKP
-67 IERPTETPAEK
+67 IERPTEAPAEK

-143 SPLTRIILGYMMGI
+143 SPLTRIILGYLVGV

-171 DYSAVL
+171 GYSAVL

-191 AYSFYDLIPQALAF
+191 AYSFYNLIPQILAF
-205 VMMLIFTVFAVF
+205 AMMLIFTVFTVF
-217 TAIKYNRVVIAHIGL
+217 AAIKHNRVVIAHIGL

-241 LSSGSGRVEILFS
+241 LSSGSGRVDILFS

-280 FFTWLIYNSW
+280 FFTWLIYGSW
-290 FINKFIGSDLQG
+290 FADKSFYSSLQG
-302 YEVLG
+302 YEALG
-307 LGFATAFFLI
+307 IGFATAFFLI
-317 FYGVSLFNNII
+317 FYGVSLFNNFI

-357 NHPTLDIYLGL
+357 SNTKLDTYLGL
-368 FTLLNAAI
+368 FTLFNAVI
-376 HFAVLYFIRAKKLA
+376 HFVVLFFIKSKKLA
-390 DTPLFY
+390 DSTLFY
-396 SSLGMVFTFIT
+396 STLGMVFTFIT
-407 IAIPIQLNGSWVTL
+407 IAIPIQLDGSWVTL

-426 GTILFWLGKTKN
+426 GTILFWIGKTKN

-446 FPILG
+446 LPILG
-451 LSFLSFL
+451 LSFLSLL
-458 EDCYS
+458 EDWSFYR
-463 YYHPINLD
+463 YANNGD
-471 INAFWNINFLTGIL
+471 IQAFWNINFLTGIL

-495 LSRKHPE
+495 LSRKHAE
-502 PEIEKHSPFNSIKS
+502 TEENQKFSPFNAIKS

-521 LLILTAYLTFRNEIA
+521 LLVLTAYLTFRNEIA
-536 YFFDYWYE
+536 YYFNYWLE
-544 SSSID
+544 
-549 MEDVTIVSIDGESSD
+549 
-564 YNSSDNQYNYNIN
+564 NSSLKGKEISEIDEYSLYNYDIN
-577 IFKNIYLL
+577 VFKNIYLIA
-585 VYSLI
+585 YSLV
-590 FFGGMAL
+590 FFGGLAL
-597 LNFHKFKNNVLGI
+597 LNFHKFKNKVLGI
-610 SAIAIGLLVLF
+610 SAIVIGLLTLLS
-621 AAQTFGVGELGELR
+621 AQTFGLEELGELR
-635 YAYINGGSNKYFDV
+635 YAYINGGSNEYFDV
-649 SFNYIL
+649 NFNYIL
-655 IRYPLWSS
+655 VRYLLWGSV
-663 IAFALW
+663 AFALW
-669 AISKNA
+669 AIFKNT
-675 KSIIENAKFHIFLDA
+675 KSIIENTKFHIFLEM
-690 VIYIS
+690 VIHIS

-700 SNELITFMDIAGY
+700 SNELVTWMDIAGY
-713 QDVFKLGLSILWSV
+713 QDIFKLGLSILWSV
-727 YSLLLVGLGI
+727 YSLLLVSLGI
-737 YQKKKHLRIFALV
+737 YKKKKYLRISALV
-750 LFGITLAK
+750 LFGVTLAK

-781 LLLTIS
+781 LLLIIS

-793 KDDIG
+793 KDKIS

>member
-1 MNPQK
+1 MDPQK
-6 IKELEQK
+6 INELEQR

-20 QTVLYNEI
+20 QSVFYKEI
-28 KLMESVLDELKKRNN
+28 KQLENELAELKRQSNF
-43 LSSPAE
+43 SSVSAT

-54 PTEKPTERPVEKP
+54 PAEKPTERPVEKP

-143 SPLTRIILGYMMGI
+143 SPLTRIILGYLVGV

-171 DYSAVL
+171 GYSAVL

-191 AYSFYDLIPQALAF
+191 AYSFYNLIPQILAF
-205 VMMLIFTVFAVF
+205 AMMLIFTVFTVF
-217 TAIKYNRVVIAHIGL
+217 AAIKYNRVVIAHIGL

-241 LSSGSGRVEILFS
+241 LSSGSGRVDILFS

-280 FFTWLIYNSW
+280 FFTWLIYGSW
-290 FINKFIGSDLQG
+290 FADKSFYSSLQG
-302 YEVLG
+302 YEALG
-307 LGFATAFFLI
+307 IGFATAFFLI

-333 DLINVVLI
+333 DKINIILI

-357 NHPTLDIYLGL
+357 SNTKLDTYLGL
-368 FTLLNAAI
+368 FTLFNAVI
-376 HFAVLYFIRAKKLA
+376 HFVVLFFIKSKKLA
-390 DTPLFY
+390 DSTLFY
-396 SSLGMVFTFIT
+396 STLGMVFTFIT
-407 IAIPIQLNGSWVTL
+407 IAIPIQLDGSWVTL

-426 GTILFWLGKTKN
+426 GTILFWIGKTKN

-446 FPILG
+446 LPILG
-451 LSFLSFL
+451 LSFLSLL
-458 EDCYS
+458 EDWSFYR
-463 YYHPINLD
+463 YANNGD
-471 INAFWNINFLTGIL
+471 IQAFWNINFLTGIL

-495 LSRKHPE
+495 LSRKHAE
-502 PEIEKHSPFNSIKS
+502 TEENQKFSPFNAIKS

-521 LLILTAYLTFRNEIA
+521 LLVLTAYLTFRNEIA
-536 YFFDYWYE
+536 YYFNYWLE
-544 SSSID
+544 
-549 MEDVTIVSIDGESSD
+549 
-564 YNSSDNQYNYNIN
+564 NSSLKGKEISEIDDYSLYNYDIN
-577 IFKNIYLL
+577 VFKNIYLIA
-585 VYSLI
+585 YSLV
-590 FFGGMAL
+590 FFGGLAL
-597 LNFHKFKNNVLGI
+597 LNFHKFKNKVLGI
-610 SAIAIGLLVLF
+610 SAIVIGLLTLLS
-621 AAQTFGVGELGELR
+621 AQTFGLEELGELR
-635 YAYINGGSNKYFDV
+635 YAYINGGSNEYFDV
-649 SFNYIL
+649 NFNYIL
-655 IRYPLWSS
+655 VRYLLWGSV
-663 IAFALW
+663 AFALW
-669 AISKNA
+669 AIFKNA
-675 KSIIENAKFHIFLDA
+675 KSIIENTKFHIFLEM
-690 VIYIS
+690 VIHIS

-700 SNELITFMDIAGY
+700 SNELVTWMDIAGY
-713 QDVFKLGLSILWSV
+713 QDIFKLGLSILWSV
-727 YSLLLVGLGI
+727 YSLLLVSLGI
-737 YQKKKHLRIFALV
+737 YKKKKYLRISALV
-750 LFGITLAK
+750 LFGVTLAK

>member
-1 MNPQK
+1 MDPQK
-6 IKELEQK
+6 INELEQR

-20 QTVLYNEI
+20 QSVFYKEI
-28 KLMESVLDELKKRNN
+28 KQLENELAELKRQSNF
-43 LSSPAE
+43 SSVSAT

-54 PTEKPTERPVEKP
+54 PVEKPTERPAEKP
-67 IERPTETPAEK
+67 TERPTEAPAEK

-143 SPLTRIILGYMMGI
+143 SPLTRIILGYLVGI

-171 DYSAVL
+171 GYSAVL

-191 AYSFYDLIPQALAF
+191 AYSFYNLIPQILAF
-205 VMMLIFTVFAVF
+205 AMMLIFTVFTVF
-217 TAIKYNRVVIAHIGL
+217 AAIKYNRVVIAHIGL

-241 LSSGSGRVEILFS
+241 LSSGSGRVDILFS

-280 FFTWLIYNSW
+280 FFTWLIYGSW
-290 FINKFIGSDLQG
+290 FADKSFYSSLQG
-302 YEVLG
+302 YEALG
-307 LGFATAFFLI
+307 IGFATAFFLI

-333 DLINVVLI
+333 DKINIILI

-357 NHPTLDIYLGL
+357 SNTKLDTYLGL
-368 FTLLNAAI
+368 FTLFNAVI
-376 HFAVLYFIRAKKLA
+376 HFVVLFFIKSKKLA
-390 DTPLFY
+390 DSTLFY
-396 SSLGMVFTFIT
+396 STLGMVFTFIT
-407 IAIPIQLNGSWVTL
+407 IAIPIQLDGSWVTL

-426 GTILFWLGKTKN
+426 GTILFWIGKTKN

-446 FPILG
+446 LPILG
-451 LSFLSFL
+451 LSFLSLL
-458 EDCYS
+458 EDWSFYR
-463 YYHPINLD
+463 YANNGD
-471 INAFWNINFLTGIL
+471 IQAFWNINFLTGIL

-495 LSRKHPE
+495 LSRKHAE
-502 PEIEKHSPFNSIKS
+502 TEENQKFSPFNAIKS

-521 LLILTAYLTFRNEIA
+521 LLVLTAYLTFRNEIA
-536 YFFDYWYE
+536 YYFNYWLE
-544 SSSID
+544 
-549 MEDVTIVSIDGESSD
+549 
-564 YNSSDNQYNYNIN
+564 NSSLKGKEISEIDEYSLYNYDIN
-577 IFKNIYLL
+577 VFKNIYLIA
-585 VYSLI
+585 YSLV
-590 FFGGMAL
+590 FFGGLAL
-597 LNFHKFKNNVLGI
+597 LNFHKFKNKVLGI
-610 SAIAIGLLVLF
+610 SAIVIGLLTLLS
-621 AAQTFGVGELGELR
+621 AQTFGLEELGELR
-635 YAYINGGSNKYFDV
+635 YAYINGGSNEYFDV
-649 SFNYIL
+649 NFNYIL
-655 IRYPLWSS
+655 VRYLLWGSV
-663 IAFALW
+663 AFALW
-669 AISKNA
+669 AIFKNT
-675 KSIIENAKFHIFLDA
+675 KSIIENTKFHIFLEM
-690 VIYIS
+690 VIHIS

-700 SNELITFMDIAGY
+700 SNELVTWMDIAGY
-713 QDVFKLGLSILWSV
+713 QDIFKLGLSILWSV
-727 YSLLLVGLGI
+727 YSLLLVSLGI
-737 YQKKKHLRIFALV
+737 YKKKKYLRISALV
-750 LFGITLAK
+750 LFGVTLAK

-767 STISKTVVLIVLGL
+767 STISKTIVLIVLGL
-781 LLLTIS
+781 LLLIIS

-793 KDDIG
+793 KDKIS

>member
-49 NTVKT
+49 NTVRT
-54 PTEKPTERPVEKP
+54 PAEIPVEKP
-67 IERPTETPAEK
+67 IERPTEAPAEK
-78 TTETPVITAPSTP
+78 TTETPVITTPSTP

-191 AYSFYDLIPQALAF
+191 AYSFYNLIPQALTF
-205 VMMLIFTVFAVF
+205 VTMLIFTAFGVF

-302 YEVLG
+302 YEALG

-350 FGYGIFN
+350 FGYEIFN

-407 IAIPIQLNGSWVTL
+407 IAIPIQLDGSWVTL
-421 LWIAQ
+421 LWIVQ
-426 GTILFWLGKTKN
+426 GTVLFWLGKTKN

-446 FPILG
+446 LPILG
-451 LSFLSFL
+451 LSFFSFL

-471 INAFWNINFLTGIL
+471 IDAFWNINFLTGIL
-485 AILGYGFVVY
+485 TILGYGFTVY

-577 IFKNIYLL
+577 IFKNIYFL

-597 LNFHKFKNNVLGI
+597 LNFYKFKNNILGI

>member
-1 MNPQK
+1 MPKLSKKMDPQK
-6 IKELEQK
+6 IIELEQR

-20 QTVLYNEI
+20 QTVVYNEI
-28 KLMESVLDELKKRNN
+28 KQLENELAELKRQSNF
-43 LSSPAE
+43 SSVSTA

-54 PTEKPTERPVEKP
+54 PVEQ
-67 IERPTETPAEK
+67 PTETLAEK
-78 TTETPVITAPSTP
+78 ATEKPVITAPTAP
-91 KPQFSLPTI
+91 KPQISAPKI
-100 NRPKQP
+100 NLPKQP

-124 IVIIG
+124 IVVIG

-143 SPLTRIILGYMMGI
+143 SPLTRIILGYLVGI

-171 DYSAVL
+171 GYSAVL
-177 VSGSISIFYFITYF
+177 VSGAISIFYFITYF
-191 AYSFYDLIPQALAF
+191 AYSFYSLIPQVLAF
-205 VMMLIFTVFAVF
+205 VMMLIFTAFTVF

-241 LSSGSGRVEILFS
+241 LSSGSGRVDILFS

-261 GILFISIKR
+261 GILFISIKK
-270 DWKTLHYSAF
+270 DWKSLHYSAF
-280 FFTWLIYNSW
+280 FFTWMIYGSW
-290 FINKFIGSDLQG
+290 FADKSFDSGLQG
-302 YEVLG
+302 YEALG
-307 LGFATAFFLI
+307 IGFATAFFLV

-333 DLINVVLI
+333 DKVNIILI

-350 FGYGIFN
+350 FGFGIFN
-357 NHPTLDIYLGL
+357 GHSILDSYLGL
-368 FTLLNAAI
+368 FTLFNAAI
-376 HFAVLYFIRAKKLA
+376 HFAVLFFIKSKKLA
-390 DTPLFY
+390 DSKLFY
-396 SSLGMVFTFIT
+396 STLAMVFTFIT
-407 IAIPIQLNGSWVTL
+407 IAIPIQLDGNWVTL
-421 LWIAQ
+421 MWTAQ
-426 GTILFWLGKTKN
+426 GTILFWLGKTKK
-438 IPIYEKIS
+438 ISIYEKIS
-446 FPILG
+446 LPILG
-451 LSFLSFL
+451 LAFLSFL
-458 EDCYS
+458 EDWSRYR
-463 YYHPINLD
+463 YAVDLD
-471 INAFWNINFLTGIL
+471 IHAFWNINFLTGVF
-485 AILGYGFVVY
+485 AVLGYGFTVY
-495 LSRKHPE
+495 LSIKHPDA
-502 PEIEKHSPFNSIKS
+502 EIEKFSPFNTIKS

-521 LLILTAYLTFRNEIA
+521 LLVLTAYLTFRNEIG

-544 SSSID
+544 STSLKGKEI
-549 MEDVTIVSIDGESSD
+549 GETDEFSL
-564 YNSSDNQYNYNIN
+564 YNYDIE

-585 VYSLI
+585 AYSLV

-597 LNFHKFKNNVLGI
+597 LNFYKFKNKVLGI

-635 YAYINGGSNKYFDV
+635 YSYINGNSNKYFNV

-669 AISKNA
+669 AIFKNA
-675 KSIIENAKFHIFLDA
+675 KSIIENTKFHIFLDA

-700 SNELITFMDIAGY
+700 SHELVTWMDLAGY

-737 YQKKKHLRIFALV
+737 FQKKKHLRIFALV

-767 STISKTVVLIVLGL
+767 STISKTIVLIILGL
-781 LLLTIS
+781 LLLIIS

-793 KDDIG
+793 KDKIG
-798 DETKH
+798 DETKN

>member
-1 MNPQK
+1 MDPQK
-6 IKELEQK
+6 INELEQR

-20 QTVLYNEI
+20 QSVFYKEI
-28 KLMESVLDELKKRNN
+28 KQLENELAELKRQSNF
-43 LSSPAE
+43 SSVSAV

-54 PTEKPTERPVEKP
+54 PAEKPTERPVEKP
-67 IERPTETPAEK
+67 IERPTEAPAEK

-100 NRPKQP
+100 NKPKQP

-143 SPLTRIILGYMMGI
+143 SPLTRIILGYLVGV

-171 DYSAVL
+171 GYSAVL

-191 AYSFYDLIPQALAF
+191 AYSFYNLIPQILAF
-205 VMMLIFTVFAVF
+205 AMMLIFTVFTVF
-217 TAIKYNRVVIAHIGL
+217 AAIKYNRVVIAHIGL

-241 LSSGSGRVEILFS
+241 LSSGSGRVDILFS

-280 FFTWLIYNSW
+280 FFTWLIYGSW
-290 FINKFIGSDLQG
+290 FADKSFYSSLQG
-302 YEVLG
+302 YEALG
-307 LGFATAFFLI
+307 IGFATAFFLI

-333 DLINVVLI
+333 DKINIILI

-357 NHPTLDIYLGL
+357 SNTKLDTYLGL
-368 FTLLNAAI
+368 FTLFNAVI
-376 HFAVLYFIRAKKLA
+376 HFVVLFFIKSKKLA
-390 DTPLFY
+390 DSTLFY
-396 SSLGMVFTFIT
+396 STLGMVFTFIT
-407 IAIPIQLNGSWVTL
+407 IAIPIQLDGSWVTL

-426 GTILFWLGKTKN
+426 GTILFWIGKTKN

-446 FPILG
+446 LPILG
-451 LSFLSFL
+451 LSFLSLL
-458 EDCYS
+458 EDWSFYR
-463 YYHPINLD
+463 YANNGD
-471 INAFWNINFLTGIL
+471 IQAFWNINFLTGIL

-495 LSRKHPE
+495 LSRKHDE
-502 PEIEKHSPFNSIKS
+502 TEENQKFSPFNAIKS

-521 LLILTAYLTFRNEIA
+521 LLVLTAYLTFRNEIA
-536 YFFDYWYE
+536 YYFNYWLE
-544 SSSID
+544 
-549 MEDVTIVSIDGESSD
+549 
-564 YNSSDNQYNYNIN
+564 NSSLKGKEISEIDDYSLYNYDIN
-577 IFKNIYLL
+577 VFKNIYLIA
-585 VYSLI
+585 YSLV
-590 FFGGMAL
+590 FFGGLAL
-597 LNFHKFKNNVLGI
+597 LNFHKFKNKVLGI
-610 SAIAIGLLVLF
+610 SAIVIGLLTLLS
-621 AAQTFGVGELGELR
+621 AQTFGLEELGELR
-635 YAYINGGSNKYFDV
+635 YAYINGGSNEYFDV
-649 SFNYIL
+649 NFNYIL
-655 IRYPLWSS
+655 VRYLLWGSV
-663 IAFALW
+663 AFALW
-669 AISKNA
+669 AIFKNT
-675 KSIIENAKFHIFLDA
+675 KSIIENTKFHIFLEM
-690 VIYIS
+690 VIHIS

-700 SNELITFMDIAGY
+700 SNELVTWMDIAGY
-713 QDVFKLGLSILWSV
+713 QDIFKLGLSILWSV
-727 YSLLLVGLGI
+727 YSLLLVSLGI
-737 YQKKKHLRIFALV
+737 YKKKKYLRISALV
-750 LFGITLAK
+750 LFGVTLAK

-781 LLLTIS
+781 LLLIIS

-793 KDDIG
+793 KDKIG